1 MLPIQKVNQTMQ
13 TESDIAQILAS
24 TVRSWAQRYALPEAG
39 VRDASCRFDLS
50 LYRKLDD
57 ELGVMNTTLPEDLS
71 GSDLDISAPI
81 AVIESLSMYD
91 PALALSYL
99 SQELLFAHQLYHTWR
114 DLSRP
119 IPLRHADILRA
130 KPISGMAMTEPNAGT
145 DVLAVQTTATKTESG
160 YVLNGIKQW
169 ITNAPVAQYLL
180 VYARTGQERRDMSLF
195 LVDMHSAGIAVT
207 PCEKKLGMRSS
218 PTGIV
223 TFADCHIADDS
234 LVGNLHEGLRPMIRN
249 LAVERLGLAAQSCG
263 IAKTCVDC
271 MKDYAAQRVAFGK
284 KIDEFGQIQKM
295 IAESYA
301 KMRAMQTLIEATTQR
316 IIDRHPDASI
326 DADATKLFCATSAE
340 EIARNAI
347 QTLGANG
354 YTEAYPVERLLRDAI
369 LIAIGG
375 GTNEALQKNITR
387 QLNRRHKVD

>member
-1 MLPIQKVNQTMQ
+1 
-13 TESDIAQILAS
+13 
-24 TVRSWAQRYALPEAG
+24 
-39 VRDASCRFDLS
+39 
-50 LYRKLDD
+50 
-57 ELGVMNTTLPEDLS
+57 
-71 GSDLDISAPI
+71 
-81 AVIESLSMYD
+81 
-91 PALALSYL
+91 
-99 SQELLFAHQLYHTWR
+99 
-114 DLSRP
+114 
-119 IPLRHADILRA
+119 
-130 KPISGMAMTEPNAGT
+130 
-145 DVLAVQTTATKTESG
+145 
-160 YVLNGIKQW
+160 
-169 ITNAPVAQYLL
+169 
-180 VYARTGQERRDMSLF
+180 
-195 LVDMHSAGIAVT
+195 
-207 PCEKKLGMRSS
+207 
-218 PTGIV
+218 
-223 TFADCHIADDS
+223 
-234 LVGNLHEGLRPMIRN
+234 MIRN